1 MNNWFKRHERIITI
15 IVIAGFLAGIVWWS
29 VATYVTSRNPAVNPG
44 VSNIPRKEDSVLV
57 ITKESIDLE
66 YPYWIMKNEVDSIT
80 QQQAQIYQ
88 QYYGQ
93 QLDPVFDYLVIDN
106 QIVDLLYNEKIV
118 RYYAEQNDLLPSKE
132 EINSQINALVD
143 LYISQ
148 YKMDTNNWNNM
159 VQYYGSEQ
167 NIRNILISGL
177 QEDVENSLI
186 TNNVKKEV
194 ANISREE
201 ALTYIQ
207 ENFESIKSNY
217 EEVRVQHILLSD
229 EATANSIKEKITNE
243 EITFEDAVAI
253 YSEDTLTATSSGDIG
268 WIKRGQYDQNLE
280 EAAFNAEIGAI
291 LGPIS
296 TYQGYQIIRVVDKKI
311 FKNPEDVFLYDEVYS
326 EIQNTIQEEEYN
338 NWLVSYIRSGDFGRN
353 YYDTKLMYMYQLTEA
368 GTNTEKLENLVK
380 EIENIVFEENEIS
393 VEADSDYLAIY
404 TLAVNQLMNDFNDQ
418 YTSINEYLSLSELV
432 DPETVALGLEEIG
445 KRIDELNIQKTTEE
459 STELNNLLSNYKD
472 AQNFLTTKNKI
483 ETLGITTT
491 NEASS
496 LKVELEGKMEDYI
509 NKLEKVLADLFRQY
523 PSSNSVVQMY
533 YQLNP
538 QDPEVRVSYSKL
550 QLSQI
555 KQYSSYLGSQYLFSF
570 FQQPITE
577 ILVNVQGVVDSTQ
590 AATDTKLEALD
601 IGLELAELVGLRE
614 IKLFFLE
621 TVKELDPNYYSN
633 IDQMIEDT
641 KKIIEESSNPATQTS
656 EPFAEDSFIGIE

>member
-57 ITKESIDLE
+57 ITKEGIDLE

-88 QYYGQ
+88 QNYGQ
-93 QLDPVFDYLVIDN
+93 QLDPVFDYLVIRN
-106 QIVDLLYNEKIV
+106 QIVELLYNEKIV

-148 YKMDTNNWNNM
+148 YKMDPSNWNNM

-194 ANISREE
+194 ANVSREE
-201 ALTYIQ
+201 ALTYIR

-229 EATANSIKEKITNE
+229 EATANSIKEKITDE

-253 YSEDTLTATSSGDIG
+253 YSEDTLTASSSGDIG

-280 EAAFNAEIGAI
+280 EAAFNAEIGTI

-338 NWLVSYIRSGDFGRN
+338 KWLVSYIRSGDFGRN
-353 YYDTKLMYMYQLTEA
+353 YYDTKLMYMHQLTEA

-404 TLAVNQLMNDFNDQ
+404 TLAVNQLMNAFNDQ
-418 YTSINEYLSLSELV
+418 YISINEYLSLSELV

-459 STELNNLLSNYKD
+459 STALNNLLSNYQD
-472 AQNFLTTKNKI
+472 AQNFLISKNKI

-491 NEASS
+491 DEASS
-496 LKVELEGKMEDYI
+496 LKIELEGKMEDYI
-509 NKLEKVLADLFRQY
+509 NKLEKVLADLFKQY

-550 QLSQI
+550 QLNQI

-656 EPFAEDSFIGIE
+656 EPSAEDSFIGIE

>member
-93 QLDPVFDYLVIDN
+93 QLDPVFDYLVINN

-118 RYYAEQNDLLPSKE
+118 RYYAEQNGLLPSKE

-148 YKMDTNNWNNM
+148 YKADTNNWNNM

>member
-118 RYYAEQNDLLPSKE
+118 RYYAEQNGLLPSKE

-148 YKMDTNNWNNM
+148 YKADTNNWNNM

-445 KRIDELNIQKTTEE
+445 KRIDELNIQKATEE

>member
-118 RYYAEQNDLLPSKE
+118 RYYAEQNGLLPSKE

-148 YKMDTNNWNNM
+148 YKADTNNWNNM

>member
-29 VATYVTSRNPAVNPG
+29 VATYVTSRNPAVNPQA
-44 VSNIPRKEDSVLV
+44 SIIPRKEDSVLV
-57 ITKESIDLE
+57 ITKEGIDLE

-93 QLDPVFDYLVIDN
+93 QLDPLFDYLVINN

-148 YKMDTNNWNNM
+148 YKADTNNWNNM

-194 ANISREE
+194 ANVSREE
-201 ALTYIQ
+201 ALTYIR

-229 EATANSIKEKITNE
+229 EATANSIKEKITDE
-243 EITFEDAVAI
+243 ELTFEDAVAI

-311 FKNPEDVFLYDEVYS
+311 FKNPEDIFLYDEVYS
-326 EIQNTIQEEEYN
+326 EIQNTIQEEKYN

-353 YYDTKLMYMYQLTEA
+353 YYDTKLMYMHQLTEA

-380 EIENIVFEENEIS
+380 EIENIIFEGTEIS
-393 VEADSDYLAIY
+393 VEADSDDLAIY
-404 TLAVNQLMNDFNDQ
+404 TLAVNQLMNAFNDQ
-418 YTSINEYLSLSELV
+418 YTSINEYLSLSALV
-432 DPETVALGLEEIG
+432 DPETVSLGLEEIG
-445 KRIDELNIQKTTEE
+445 ERIDELNIQKTTEE
-459 STELNNLLSNYKD
+459 STVLNNLLSNYED
-472 AQNFLTTKNKI
+472 AQNFLISKNKI
-483 ETLGITTT
+483 ETLGISTAD
-491 NEASS
+491 EASS
-496 LKVELEGKMEDYI
+496 MMVELEGKMEDYI
-509 NKLEKVLADLFRQY
+509 NKLEKVLADLFKLY

-621 TVKELDPNYYSN
+621 TVKELDPNYYIN

-641 KKIIEESSNPATQTS
+641 KKIIEESSNPVTQTS
-656 EPFAEDSFIGIE
+656 EPSAEDSFIGIE

>member
-57 ITKESIDLE
+57 ITKEGIDLE

-93 QLDPVFDYLVIDN
+93 QLDPVFDYLVINN

-118 RYYAEQNDLLPSKE
+118 RYYAEQNGLLPSKE

-148 YKMDTNNWNNM
+148 YKADTNNWNNM